1 MGTFDLTS
9 TLEPTDQQL
18 QALMEG
24 IGERGRRSTQNMR
37 EVMAKKLQQT
47 IESVRNG
54 RK

>member
-24 IGERGRRSTQNMR
+24 IGERGRRSTQNMS

-47 IESVRNG
+47 MESVRNG
-54 RK
+54 SK